1 MREVASG
8 GPRSGGRVVVG
19 VGVRMEVC
27 DGEGGVGS
35 ERKVVCGVERLVLV
49 CGGGL
54 WEAEGKVEQRET
66 YPEAGGGAFGEDFRG
81 GEAAEGEGEEVVGW
95 RLEGRAE
102 EEVGVAGEEFG
113 REVDAAGCYFG
124 VFGRVD

>member
-49 CGGGL
+49 CGGGC
-54 WEAEGKVEQRET
+54 GRR
-66 YPEAGGGAFGEDFRG
+66 RG
-81 GEAAEGEGEEVVGW
+81 
-95 RLEGRAE
+95 R
-102 EEVGVAGEEFG
+102 
-113 REVDAAGCYFG
+113 
-124 VFGRVD
+124 